1 MLKEKTILFI
11 CIFFL
16 YCFKIT
22 AQKNTVDI
30 KATLDVKN
38 DLLHI
43 QQKIIYFN
51 KSTSSTT
58 EFYLHNWGNSF
69 INNNTPLA
77 KRFIEDYKNDF
88 HFSKDKDK
96 GFSYIKNLTVN
107 NKPVTYKEKNKHPDI
122 LKIHLNEE
130 LKPKDS
136 LIIKTSYFVKI
147 PNAKYTEYGKTKT
160 GYHLRFW
167 YITPAVFDGEW
178 HLMSNINLDD
188 LYENLS
194 NYNISIEVPKN
205 YFVESNLYQYKTE
218 QKDVTNYYLVGGKKK
233 DIILHIDSLKT
244 FKSFKIK
251 DKEIKTDAYLK
262 SIPNKET
269 TKIIDRQIQFIEN
282 FIGKHPHPEIL
293 VDARTVSKNSL
304 HEIYGLPKW
313 LKPFPNNFRW
323 ETGFFKAL
331 VQKYFDDVII
341 QNTRKDYWLTDGL
354 QTFLMMEYVK
364 KYYPDVTVLGKYS
377 NYWPIKS
384 YNISQL
390 KQNDKYALVYQ
401 FSSRK
406 FYDQP
411 LTTASDSLSNFNR
424 KVISKYKAGL
434 GFKYLQN
441 FVGDSILKKSVK
453 EFYIKHQLKPS
464 NSSDFSN
471 ILQKNTSKDLQ
482 WFFGDYITTD
492 KKIDYK
498 INNVSFSKNK
508 DSLYVTIKNKS
519 DFSAPVALYGIQ
531 KKDIE
536 FKTWVT
542 DVDST
547 KTVKIKRGDFKK
559 LALNYENIYPE
570 FNSLDNF
577 RNVNNNLINKPL
589 QFRFFKDFE
598 NPYYNQLF
606 YYPDFKYNLYDGLI
620 LGFNINNKSII
631 NRNFEFSITPNY
643 STKSQNL
650 TGSFEVS
657 YNHFLKSPNLY
668 KIRYGIG
675 GSNFHYAPELG
686 YNTFFPF
693 INFQFRRNS
702 LRDISSKSFTARLI
716 SVNKE
721 VPSSEIKS
729 DKDKYNIFN
738 LRYINNKFDAIKSI
752 RYALNAELN
761 SSFSKI
767 STDIRY
773 KKFFS
778 ANKSYEVRFFGGL
791 FLSNK
796 TEGNYFSFGLNRG
809 NDYLFEQNLFGR
821 SESEGIFSQQFVVG
835 QGGFKS
841 KFKEPYFANQLIT
854 SINTSVSVW
863 KWAEIYND
871 VAMLKNKNTSPK
883 FFYENGIRLNFLP
896 EIFEF
901 YLPIYTN
908 EGFEINKRAYPSK
921 IRFIITTDID
931 RIYNFIRRGV
941 L

>member
-1 MLKEKTILFI
+1 MLKERILLFL
-11 CIFFL
+11 CIIFL
-16 YCFKIT
+16 CNFKVT
-22 AQKNTVDI
+22 AQKNTVNI
-30 KATLDVKN
+30 KAVLDVKN

-43 QQKIIYFN
+43 QQKTVYFN
-51 KSTSSTT
+51 TSNSIIS
-58 EFYLHNWGNSF
+58 ELYLHNWGNSF
-69 INNNTPLA
+69 IDNETPLA

-88 HFSKDKDK
+88 SFSKDKDK
-96 GFSYIKNLTVN
+96 GFSYIKNLTIN
-107 NKPVTYKEKNKHPDI
+107 NNQVTYKEKKEHSDI
-122 LKIHLNEE
+122 VKVNLNEK
-130 LKPKDS
+130 LHPNDS
-136 LIIKTSYFVKI
+136 LIINTSYFIKI
-147 PNAKYTEYGKTKT
+147 PNARYTGYGKTKT

-167 YITPAVFDGEW
+167 YITPAIFDGNW
-178 HLMSNINLDD
+178 QLMSNLNLDD
-188 LYENLS
+188 LFEDLS
-194 NYNISIEVPKN
+194 NYKITIEVPKN
-205 YFVESNLYQYKTE
+205 YFIESNLYQYKTE
-218 QKDVTNYYLVGGKKK
+218 EKNFTSYYLVGGKKK

-251 DKEIKTDAYLK
+251 DKEIKTDSYLK

-293 VDARTVSKNSL
+293 VDARTVNKNSL

-354 QTFLMMEYVK
+354 QTFLMMEYIK
-364 KYYPDVTVLGKYS
+364 EYYPDVTVLGKYS
-377 NYWPIKS
+377 NFWPIKS

-390 KQNDKYALVYQ
+390 KQNDKYSLVYQ

-406 FYDQP
+406 FYDQS

-424 KVISKYKAGL
+424 KVVSKYKAGL

-441 FVGDSILKKSVK
+441 FIGDSILKKSVK

-464 NSSDFSN
+464 TSSDFAN
-471 ILQKNTSKDLQ
+471 IIQKNTIKDLQ
-482 WFFGDYITTD
+482 WFFGDYITTN

-498 INNVSFSKNK
+498 INKVSFSKNK
-508 DSLYVTIKNKS
+508 DSLFVTIKNKRN
-519 DFSAPVALYGIQ
+519 FSAPVALYGIQ
-531 KKDIE
+531 KKE
-536 FKTWVT
+536 VKFKTWVT
-542 DVDST
+542 GIDST

-620 LGFNINNKSII
+620 LGVNINNRSIV

-650 TGSFEVS
+650 TGSFVVA
-657 YNHFLKSPNLY
+657 YNHFLKNQDLY
-668 KIRYGIG
+668 KIRYGVG

-702 LRDISSKSFTARLI
+702 LRDIGSKSFTARLI

-721 VPSSEIKS
+721 IPSGEIKS

-761 SSFSKI
+761 SNFSKL

-773 KKFFS
+773 KKFF
-778 ANKSYEVRFFGGL
+778 ATDKSYEVRFFGGL
-791 FLSNK
+791 FITNN
-796 TEGNYFSFGLNRG
+796 TDGDYFSFGLNRI

-821 SESEGIFSQQFVVG
+821 SENEGIFSQQFVVG

-841 KFKEPYFANQLIT
+841 NFKQPYYANQLIT
-854 SINTSVSVW
+854 SLNTSISIW
-863 KWAEIYND
+863 KWAEVYND
-871 VAMLKNKNTSPK
+871 VAMLKNKNSSPK
-883 FFYENGIRLNFLP
+883 YFYENGIRLNFLP
-896 EIFEF
+896 DIFEF

-908 EGFEINKRAYPSK
+908 EGFEVTKEAYPSK

-931 RIYNFIRRGV
+931 QIYNFIRRGV

>member
-1 MLKEKTILFI
+1 MCCVHLL
-11 CIFFL
+11 
-16 YCFKIT
+16 
-22 AQKNTVDI
+22 AQENSIEI
-30 KATLDVKN
+30 KAKLDVDD
-38 DLLHI
+38 DLIHI
-43 QQKIIYFN
+43 DQKIIYFN
-51 KSTSSTT
+51 TSTSSIS
-58 EFYLHNWGNSF
+58 ELYLHNWGNSF
-69 INNNTPLA
+69 TDNNTPLA

-88 HFSKDKDK
+88 YFSKDQDK
-96 GFSYIKNLTVN
+96 GFSYIKNVIVN
-107 NKPVTYKEKNKHPDI
+107 NKRVVFKEKKKHPDI
-122 LKIHLNEE
+122 VKINLDEE
-130 LKPKDS
+130 LKPNDS
-136 LIIKTSYFVKI
+136 LIINTSYFVKI
-147 PNAKYTEYGKTKT
+147 PNAKYTGYGKTKT

-167 YITPAVFDGEW
+167 YVTPAIFDGEW

-194 NYNISIEVPKN
+194 SYNISIEVPKN

-218 QKDVTNYYLVGGKKK
+218 QIDVTNYYLVGGKKK

-364 KYYPDVTVLGKYS
+364 EYYPDVTVLGKYS

-424 KVISKYKAGL
+424 KVVSKYKAGL

-464 NSSDFSN
+464 NSSDFAN

-498 INNVSFSKNK
+498 INKVAFSKNK

-531 KKDIE
+531 KKDIN

-542 DVDST
+542 NVDST

-559 LALNYENIYPE
+559 LALNYENTYPE

-620 LGFNINNKSII
+620 LGVNINNRSIV

-650 TGSFEVS
+650 TGSFVVA
-657 YNHFLKSPNLY
+657 YNHFLKSPDLY

-686 YNTFFPF
+686 YNTLTPF
-693 INFQFRRNS
+693 VSFQFRRNT
-702 LRDISSKSFTARLI
+702 LRDIGSKSFTVRLV

-721 VPSSEIKS
+721 IASGNIKS

-738 LRYINNKFDAIKSI
+738 LRYINNKFDAVKRI
-752 RYALNAELN
+752 RFAANAEIN

-767 STDIRY
+767 STDLRY
-773 KKFFS
+773 RKFFT
-778 ANKSYEVRFFGGL
+778 ADESYEIRFFGGL
-791 FLSNK
+791 FVSNK

-821 SESEGIFSQQFVVG
+821 SENEGIFSQQFVVG

-841 KFKEPYFANQLIT
+841 KFNTPSFANQFIT
-854 SINTSVSVW
+854 SVNTSVSVW

-871 VAMLKNKNTSPK
+871 VAMLKNKSDSPK

-896 EIFEF
+896 DIFEF

-908 EGFEINKRAYPSK
+908 EGFEVTKEAYPSK

-931 RIYNFIRRGV
+931 QIYNFIRRGI